1 MLGYF
6 TCSEL
11 GCCDGVSVGEIRKA
25 GGNGGT
31 HLQSQHGEG
40 VYRTNLVYRA
50 SSGIAELHRATLSL
64 KEGKEDKDGVR
75 VLA

>member
-1 MLGYF
+1 MLLDYLN
-6 TCSEL
+6 CAEVW
-11 GCCDGVSVGEIRKA
+11 CCDGASVGEIRKA
-25 GGNGGT
+25 GGDGGA

-40 VYRTNLVYRA
+40 VYRA
-50 SSGIAELHRATLSL
+50 SSRIAGLHRATLSL

>member
-1 MLGYF
+1 MLGYL
-6 TCSEL
+6 TCSEV

-40 VYRTNLVYRA
+40 VYRE